1 MMPGAG
7 ALLNMLGSG
16 VGLIQQITGSGKAPV
31 EGASFKDLLGRLE
44 DGTLRAGEPIRLGT
58 GSKLELSRDQL
69 ERLGD
74 AAATLESSGAQRAV
88 IMLDGM
94 AIEYDVQ
101 SRTVIG
107 EIDLDDGGAVTGI
120 DALIHARSAGE
131 SGAKITTP
139 SFGYSPSGSLLRA
152 LGEGAAA

>member
-1 MMPGAG
+1 MMPAAG

-16 VGLIQQITGSGKAPV
+16 VGLIQQIAGSGKAPV

-44 DGTLRAGEPIRLGT
+44 DGTLRAGEPIRLGA
-58 GSKLELSRDQL
+58 GSKLELTGDQL
-69 ERLGD
+69 GRLGD
-74 AAATLESSGAQRAV
+74 AAASLESSGAQRAV

-107 EIDLDDGGAVTGI
+107 EIDLDSGDAVVGI
-120 DALIHARSAGE
+120 DALIHAKPAGD
-131 SGAKITTP
+131 SGALITTP
-139 SFGYSPSGSLLRA
+139 SFGYSPSGSLLKA
-152 LGEGAAA
+152 LGEGTAA

>member
-16 VGLIQQITGSGKAPV
+16 VGLIQQIAGVGKAPL

-44 DGTLRAGEPIRLGT
+44 NGTLRASEPIRLGAE
-58 GSKLELSRDQL
+58 SKIELSRDQL

-107 EIDLDDGGAVTGI
+107 EIDLENGDAVTGI
-120 DALIHARSAGE
+120 DALIHARPAGDE
-131 SGAKITTP
+131 AALISTP

-152 LGEGAAA
+152 LGETSAA